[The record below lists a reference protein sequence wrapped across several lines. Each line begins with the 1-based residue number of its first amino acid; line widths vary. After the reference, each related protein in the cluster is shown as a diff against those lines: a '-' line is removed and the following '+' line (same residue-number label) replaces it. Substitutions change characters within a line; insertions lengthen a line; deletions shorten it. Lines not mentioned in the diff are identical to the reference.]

1 MEFKGS
7 VAIVTGG
14 GTGIGRSVCES
25 LARAGAAAIAVNY
38 SQSKTEA
45 EATVEELRQLGCKA
59 EAIRADISDE
69 TQARAMIDEF
79 TERHG
84 RLDILV
90 NNAGITRRIAF
101 TDLDAVTQEIW
112 DQLLAVNLLGP
123 FYCSRAAGPALKKAR
138 GAIVNVS
145 SISAMRAAGSSLPYG
160 VSKAALLQLTR
171 GMALALAPEVR
182 VNAVAPG
189 AVATRWHVRLVGEER
204 FNEMAK
210 SEEAKSPLGQMST
223 PDHVAQAV
231 MGLLQSDMVTGETVI
246 VDGGEHLLY

>member
-14 GTGIGRSVCES
+14 GTGIGRSVCER

-38 SQSKTEA
+38 SRSKTEA
-45 EATVEELRQLGCKA
+45 ETTVEELRGLGCEA
-59 EAIRADISDE
+59 EAVRADVSDE
-69 TQARAMIDEF
+69 AQARAMIDEVV
-79 TERHG
+79 ERRG
-84 RLDILV
+84 RLDVLV

-101 TDLDAVTQEIW
+101 PDLDAVTQEIW

-123 FYCSRAAGPALKKAR
+123 FYCCRAAGPALKRSR

-145 SISAMRAAGSSLPYG
+145 SISAVRAAGSSLPYG
-160 VSKAALLQLTR
+160 VTKAALLQLTR

-189 AVATRWHVRLVGEER
+189 AVATRWHTRLVGEEG
-204 FNEMAK
+204 FNAMVR
-210 SEEAKSPLGQMST
+210 SEEEKVPLHQVAT
-223 PDHVAQAV
+223 ADHVAQAV
-231 MGLLQSDMVTGETVI
+231 MGLLESDMVTGETVI
-246 VDGGEHLLY
+246 VDGGKHLLY